1 MLRVYRHHAV
11 DWCAD
16 SINAEHLI
24 LGRVVW
30 FGFYQP
36 LGCQFLIQCAAQRV
50 FEFTF
55 KCAVAFFGDFTG
67 NAILQYADA
76 EGVKLGGIR
85 FEKYRYHIEHHLGVT
100 DIPCMPPVNEN
111 VFSPGYR
118 IGKPFPPTVSFF
130 GSVFL

>member
-1 MLRVYRHHAV
+1 MLRVHRHHAV
-11 DWCAD
+11 DGCAD
-16 SINAEHLI
+16 AVNTEHLI
-24 LGRVVW
+24 LGCVIRLCLD
-30 FGFYQP
+30 QP
-36 LGCQFLIQCAAQRV
+36 FRCQFLVQRTVCRV
-50 FEFTF
+50 FEFAF
-55 KCAVAFFGDFTG
+55 KRAVAFLRHLAG
-67 NAILQYADA
+67 NAILQYADT

>member
-1 MLRVYRHHAV
+1 MLRVHRHHTV
-11 DWCAD
+11 DGCAD
-16 SINAEHLI
+16 AVNAKHLI

-36 LGCQFLIQCAAQRV
+36 FGCQFLIQRPCDRV
-50 FEFTF
+50 LELAFIR
-55 KCAVAFFGDFTG
+55 AVAFFCHLAES
-67 NAILQYADA
+67 AILQNADTK
-76 EGVKLGGIR
+76 GIKCCGIR
-85 FEKYRYHIEHHLGVT
+85 LEKYRYHIEHHLGVT